1 MTTKTI
7 FNRVLSLFVATA
19 LLCGTLFVSPAAPGV
34 RAAGLPTVSYQGL
47 TLDDRTTT
55 DEDLPLLVQNPD
67 GRDFVFFPDEE
78 AMTQGDTFFEYDYGS
93 TVEFTGVE
101 MVGWWPS
108 QQAVNKVSFQYYD
121 GEWKDSDQEVVPQWT
136 TSESGPETLK
146 IDLSSPV
153 SGTKFRIKILG
164 TNTVWS
170 SKCCMHLLAPVTS
183 DTARLKLESAL
194 ENANKV
200 KENAVVGTQ
209 AGQYPQE
216 AYDTFVKAIDKA
228 QALLD
233 GGAAAEEYEQ
243 MAEEL
248 SAAQDTFEASVII
261 AGKLTEPEVTL
272 VNLTAQGGSP
282 QLLVNNPGHG
292 DFDFGPGGSDM
303 SSQNAYI
310 EYNYVDVVQINEVDL
325 IGWWPKDQAVKNI
338 SFEYYENGE
347 WVAADQNIEVP
358 WQAPANTG
366 VEEALTIE
374 LADPVT
380 TTKFRIKINA
390 TYHSWSSKINMRL
403 MEPKGEVIRSIKP
416 LYDAV
421 RAAQDYVDSVLI
433 GDKPGEFPQSAVDA
447 LQIVVSEAIAKLED
461 PNLTEDELMAQIE
474 RVEEAKEIFIQSQN
488 PVSGIPV
495 VSSEGLTLQGGS
507 LDCLVDGQ
515 IATETIFAESGELAG
530 AFLEFDYG
538 ADYRLNELSILA
550 SNPMQS
556 APTVVAVQYWDGS
569 EWKTA
574 ADAVDLKWKGTIPN
588 VEGRNI
594 VLSAPVAASK
604 FRIQILETNTGS
616 DECRINEILLKGRL
630 AVDLSGLN
638 AVVEQAE
645 AILAEEY
652 SGIDDLL
659 NILRISLATAK
670 DEELLARSTQDMVD
684 AMQADLQAAVDAIND
699 YDTDQARCALIEK
712 LDEASSITGDGY
724 TAESYAALQDA
735 IAAAQAVLDNPG
747 ATVDELT
754 AQLTALQNAI
764 DALAP
769 IPGTV
774 DRRALKTAIDE
785 ATGYD
790 LDRYIDDGKEA
801 FANALNEAVAVYEN
815 AEATQEQID
824 AAKEALITAMG
835 NLRLRAD
842 KSSLEQ
848 WLNKL
853 GQYDL
858 SKYTEESVAA
868 VLALKAEAEALLSQD
883 LDKSYQSQIQE
894 TAQKLGAALNALKL
908 KDDAGST
915 GDPVTTGDA
924 APAAAFTV
932 LFMSL
937 AALLAMKKK
946 NDR

>member
-1 MTTKTI
+1 
-7 FNRVLSLFVATA
+7 
-19 LLCGTLFVSPAAPGV
+19 
-34 RAAGLPTVSYQGL
+34 
-47 TLDDRTTT
+47 
-55 DEDLPLLVQNPD
+55 
-67 GRDFVFFPDEE
+67 
-78 AMTQGDTFFEYDYGS
+78 
-93 TVEFTGVE
+93 
-101 MVGWWPS
+101 
-108 QQAVNKVSFQYYD
+108 
-121 GEWKDSDQEVVPQWT
+121 
-136 TSESGPETLK
+136 
-146 IDLSSPV
+146 
-153 SGTKFRIKILG
+153 
-164 TNTVWS
+164 
-170 SKCCMHLLAPVTS
+170 
-183 DTARLKLESAL
+183 
-194 ENANKV
+194 
-200 KENAVVGTQ
+200 
-209 AGQYPQE
+209 
-216 AYDTFVKAIDKA
+216 
-228 QALLD
+228 
-233 GGAAAEEYEQ
+233 
-243 MAEEL
+243 
-248 SAAQDTFEASVII
+248 
-261 AGKLTEPEVTL
+261 
-272 VNLTAQGGSP
+272 
-282 QLLVNNPGHG
+282 
-292 DFDFGPGGSDM
+292 
-303 SSQNAYI
+303 
-310 EYNYVDVVQINEVDL
+310 
-325 IGWWPKDQAVKNI
+325 
-338 SFEYYENGE
+338 
-347 WVAADQNIEVP
+347 
-358 WQAPANTG
+358 
-366 VEEALTIE
+366 
-374 LADPVT
+374 
-380 TTKFRIKINA
+380 
-390 TYHSWSSKINMRL
+390 
-403 MEPKGEVIRSIKP
+403 
-416 LYDAV
+416 
-421 RAAQDYVDSVLI
+421 
-433 GDKPGEFPQSAVDA
+433 
-447 LQIVVSEAIAKLED
+447 
-461 PNLTEDELMAQIE
+461 
-474 RVEEAKEIFIQSQN
+474 
-488 PVSGIPV
+488 
-495 VSSEGLTLQGGS
+495 
-507 LDCLVDGQ
+507 
-515 IATETIFAESGELAG
+515 
-530 AFLEFDYG
+530 
-538 ADYRLNELSILA
+538 
-550 SNPMQS
+550 MQS

-769 IPGTV
+769 IPGTI

-824 AAKEALITAMG
+824 AAKEALVTAMG